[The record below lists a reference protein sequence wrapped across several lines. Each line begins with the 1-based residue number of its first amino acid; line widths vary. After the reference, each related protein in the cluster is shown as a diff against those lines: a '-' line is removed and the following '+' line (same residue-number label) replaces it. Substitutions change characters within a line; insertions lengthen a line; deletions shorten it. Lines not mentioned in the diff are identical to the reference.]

1 MVLICSKCEA
11 RLQLDEAK
19 TPSRPFTVSCPKC
32 QTSINVQPASAVS
45 VEPVTP
51 EAATSSEDVTV
62 LNRLPFERPVTA
74 PLFRPTR
81 EAADAAPVNQGGAM
95 PGLNDLAKL
104 LADAMRQ
111 SDGVTATGRGRIRPA
126 WDRRKVLV
134 CASPAYR
141 EVIARPLA
149 DQDYDVFVADNMAQG
164 LGRMREER
172 MDIVILDANF
182 DPLEQGVAFITRE
195 VRLLRPSERRRLFF
209 VYLTSGVRTM
219 DLHAAFLHN
228 VNLVINPS
236 DVDQLPEALEV
247 SLRHFNELYRDF
259 IRALDV
265 API

>member
-1 MVLICSKCEA
+1 MGLTAEGSSSLT
-11 RLQLDEAK
+11 R
-19 TPSRPFTVSCPKC
+19 
-32 QTSINVQPASAVS
+32 
-45 VEPVTP
+45 
-51 EAATSSEDVTV
+51 AT
-62 LNRLPFERPVTA
+62 FERPATA
-74 PLFRPTR
+74 PRFSAASE
-81 EAADAAPVNQGGAM
+81 EAPSAQESSTAL

-104 LADAMRQ
+104 LAEAMRQ
-111 SDGVTATGRGRIRPA
+111 SEVAPGTGRGRTRPA

-149 DQDYDVFVADNMAQG
+149 DHGYEVFVAENMAQA

-172 MDIVILDANF
+172 MDVIVLDANF
-182 DPLEQGVAFITRE
+182 DPLEQGVAFVTRE
-195 VRLLRPSERRRLFF
+195 IKLLRPSERRRLFL

-236 DVDQLPEALEV
+236 DVDQLPEALEI
-247 SLRHFNELYRDF
+247 SIRHYNELYRDF
-259 IRALDV
+259 SCALDI

>member
-1 MVLICSKCEA
+1 MVLICPKCEA

-19 TPSRPFTVSCPKC
+19 TPSRAFTVRCPKC
-32 QTSINVQPASAVS
+32 QASVN
-45 VEPVTP
+45 VEPATATVEPGTPDAVTST
-51 EAATSSEDVTV
+51 EAVPV
-62 LNRLPFERPVTA
+62 LSRTPFERPVTA
-74 PLFRPTR
+74 PLFRTSAA
-81 EAADAAPVNQGGAM
+81 EADSPVAETP
-95 PGLNDLAKL
+95 PGLNEIAKL
-104 LADAMRQ
+104 LADALRH
-111 SDGVTATGRGRIRPA
+111 SGGPTGAVRGRTRAA

-134 CASPAYR
+134 CTSPAYR
-141 EVIARPLA
+141 EVIARALA
-149 DQDYDVFVADNMAQG
+149 DQDYGVFVAENMAQG

-172 MDIVILDANF
+172 MDVIVLDANF

-209 VYLTSGVRTM
+209 VYVTAGVRTM
-219 DLHAAFLHN
+219 DLHAAFLQN

-247 SLRHFNELYRDF
+247 SLRHYNELYRDF

>member
-19 TPSRPFTVSCPKC
+19 APARPFSVRCPKC
-32 QTSINVQPASAVS
+32 QTSVNVQPASVVS
-45 VEPVTP
+45 AEGVTA
-51 EAATSSEDVTV
+51 EAATSSDPSVP
-62 LNRLPFERPVTA
+62 NRLPFERPVTA
-74 PLFRPTR
+74 PLFRPTPEKA
-81 EAADAAPVNQGGAM
+81 EATPATPAGVM

-111 SDGVTATGRGRIRPA
+111 SDGASTTGRGRIRPA

-149 DQDYDVFVADNMAQG
+149 NQDYDVFVADNMAQG

-172 MDIVILDANF
+172 MDIIILDANF

-247 SLRHFNELYRDF
+247 SLRHYNELYRDF
-259 IRALDV
+259 IRALNV

>member
-19 TPSRPFTVSCPKC
+19 TPSRPFTVRCPKC
-32 QTSINVQPASAVS
+32 QTSVNVQPTLAASAEHAPLNAAVGS
-45 VEPVTP
+45 EASPVL
-51 EAATSSEDVTV
+51 V
-62 LNRLPFERPVTA
+62 RMPFERPVTA
-74 PLFRPTR
+74 PLFRPGPEESEGTS
-81 EAADAAPVNQGGAM
+81 ASQGG
-95 PGLNDLAKL
+95 PPRLNDLVTL

-111 SDGVTATGRGRIRPA
+111 SEGNGSGGRGRSRPA

-149 DQDYDVFVADNMAQG
+149 DNDYQVFVAENMAQG

-172 MDIVILDANF
+172 MDVVVLDANF

-236 DVDQLPEALEV
+236 DVEQLPEALEV
-247 SLRHFNELYRDF
+247 ALRHYNELYRDF
-259 IRALDV
+259 SRALDV

>member
-19 TPSRPFTVSCPKC
+19 APSRPFTVRCPKC
-32 QTSINVQPASAVS
+32 QTSVNVQPASA
-45 VEPVTP
+45 ELATP
-51 EAATSSEDVTV
+51 EAATSSEVSPV
-62 LNRLPFERPVTA
+62 LTRLPFERPATA

-81 EAADAAPVNQGGAM
+81 EASDAASVSEGNALP

-111 SDGVTATGRGRIRPA
+111 SDGVSTVGRGRTRPA

-149 DQDYDVFVADNMAQG
+149 DQNYDVFVAENMAQG
-164 LGRMREER
+164 LGRIREER

-182 DPLEQGVAFITRE
+182 DPIEQGVAFITRE

-209 VYLTSGVRTM
+209 VYLTAGVRTM

-236 DVDQLPEALEV
+236 DVDQLSEALEV
-247 SLRHFNELYRDF
+247 SLRHYNELYRDF

>member
-1 MVLICSKCEA
+1 MVVICTKCEA
-11 RLQLDEAK
+11 RLQLDEARAP
-19 TPSRPFTVSCPKC
+19 TRPFTVRCPKC
-32 QTSINVQPASAVS
+32 QTSVNVQLATLPTAQP
-45 VEPVTP
+45 ETP
-51 EAATSSEDVTV
+51 EAVISAEAPALGRS
-62 LNRLPFERPVTA
+62 PFERPTTA
-74 PLFRPTR
+74 PRFTATR
-81 EAADAAPVNQGGAM
+81 EQSEAAGGQGGAL

-111 SDGVTATGRGRIRPA
+111 SDGVTATGRGRSRPA

-149 DQDYDVFVADNMAQG
+149 EQDYDVFVAENMAQG

-172 MDIVILDANF
+172 MDILILDANF

-195 VRLLRPSERRRLFF
+195 VRLLRPSERRRMFL

-236 DVDQLPEALEV
+236 DVEQLPEALEV
-247 SLRHFNELYRDF
+247 SLRHYNELYRDF
-259 IRALDV
+259 VRALNV

>member
-1 MVLICSKCEA
+1 MVLICPKCEA

-19 TPSRPFTVSCPKC
+19 TPSHPFTVRCPKC
-32 QTSINVQPASAVS
+32 QTSVNVQAASAVTG
-45 VEPVTP
+45 EPAGADADTP
-51 EAATSSEDVTV
+51 AEASS
-62 LNRLPFERPVTA
+62 NRTFFERPATA
-74 PLFRPTR
+74 PRFTPPR
-81 EAADAAPVNQGGAM
+81 EESESTPAGQAGAL

-111 SDGVTATGRGRIRPA
+111 SDGVSAAGRGRIRPA

-149 DQDYDVFVADNMAQG
+149 EQHYDVFVAENMAQG

-172 MDIVILDANF
+172 MDIIVLDANF

-209 VYLTSGVRTM
+209 VYMTSGVRTM

-236 DVDQLPEALEV
+236 DCDQLPDALEV
-247 SLRHFNELYRDF
+247 SLRHYNELYRDF
-259 IRALDV
+259 TRALDV